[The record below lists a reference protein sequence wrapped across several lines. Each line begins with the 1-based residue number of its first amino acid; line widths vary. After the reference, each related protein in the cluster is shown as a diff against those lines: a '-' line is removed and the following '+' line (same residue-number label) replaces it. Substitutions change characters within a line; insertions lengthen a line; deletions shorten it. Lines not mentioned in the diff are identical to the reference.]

1 MQQSPYTSDLGSTN
15 IKLLNAVITDTMIS
29 LVKDTINGSW
39 QNAYTTEV
47 NNAVEAQVKDIKEEL
62 ERKSR
67 IDMRLAELRFWIRM
81 VWFPSS
87 RFKHTDD

>member
-47 NNAVEAQVKDIKEEL
+47 NNAVEAQVKDIREEL

-81 VWFPSS
+81 VWCPNS
-87 RFKHTDD
+87 RFRHTDD